1 MDMKRTRRVSIEI
14 EHREISVS
22 LTINEAQTDATRG
35 TAPDQPKPLGNC
47 SICGSPLALVI
58 RQAGDLDGVHA
69 EQLLAAFLYSGLH
82 PPINS
87 GGDVYVCSQSFRHL
101 NHTLR
106 QP

>member
-22 LTINEAQTDATRG
+22 LTINESQLHATRG
-35 TAPDQPKPLGNC
+35 TAPDQPKPLGSC
-47 SICGSPLALVI
+47 SICGSPLAPVI

-82 PPINS
+82 SPIYS
-87 GGDVYVCSQSFRHL
+87 GCDLYVCSQSFRLL